1 MLTLIDREKTEAV
14 LKKILEEAELDKP
27 GRGIAFVMEVER
39 TVGINHVLNRM
50 VNEQI
55 KARQDS

>member
-1 MLTLIDREKTEAV
+1 LEK
-14 LKKILEEAELDKP
+14 IMEEAELNKP

-39 TVGINHVLNRM
+39 AVGINHALNRM

-55 KARQDS
+55 KKTQSNS